1 MITIGLKRLVAVAAL
16 QFALFHSA
24 FALQPVNINKADA
37 KTIAES
43 LHSIGDA
50 KAKAIVAYRTEHGP
64 FKTVAEF
71 GNVKGIGDK
80 TLEKNKQY
88 ILLK

>member
-1 MITIGLKRLVAVAAL
+1 MTFIGLRKLLVATVVQLVLVQAV
-16 QFALFHSA
+16 
-24 FALQPVNINKADA
+24 FALQPVNVNKADA
-37 KTIAES
+37 KLIAES
-43 LHSIGDA
+43 LHSIGES

-64 FKTVAEF
+64 FTSIEQV

>member
-1 MITIGLKRLVAVAAL
+1 MTFIGLRKLLVLAAL
-16 QFALFHSA
+16 QFTVMHSA

-37 KTIAES
+37 QVIAES
-43 LHSIGDA
+43 LHSIGEA

-64 FKTVAEF
+64 FTSVEQV

>member
-1 MITIGLKRLVAVAAL
+1 MTFIGLRKLLVATVVQL
-16 QFALFHSA
+16 VLVQSV
-24 FALQPVNINKADA
+24 FALQPVNVNKADA

-43 LHSIGDA
+43 LHSIGEA
-50 KAKAIVAYRTEHGP
+50 KAKAIVAYRTQHGP
-64 FKTVAEF
+64 FVSIEQV